1 MSHESS
7 EREHDR
13 AEEDVGADL
22 QGAEYDA
29 VAATGGKKWKRM
41 IQSATCLVKWM

>member
-1 MSHESS
+1 MSQESS
-7 EREHDR
+7 ERDHDR

-29 VAATGGKKWKRM
+29 VAATDGKKWKRT
-41 IQSATCLVKWM
+41 IKSAKC